1 MKKLKLY
8 ILLFLVV
15 FLSNFVSAQNLD
27 TLQIQILA
35 GVFED
40 SIILRW
46 SPSDVKSWTFGNDNG
61 YILERTTIK
70 RNGTPLSTEEVR
82 TSKQRLGSFNIASQE
97 EWEKLMAEN
106 EYAGV
111 AAGAIFG
118 EGFKVEGLEDEN
130 LMSFYYLTKEQ
141 ENRYGFSLFAADQSL
156 EVSDA
161 MGLRFVD
168 KNFNEEEEYLYK
180 VRFNVSQDSIY
191 TLDGATLVNPKEK
204 MNLAQAPEIFASFND
219 LFAIISWDGT
229 DLIKDYSTYHIERS
243 DDNGLSFNILNENPL
258 LPNTNQKTG
267 AKTFLYTDSLA
278 QNGKKYM
285 YRIRGRSLFGVMGP
299 YSNVVEGMG
308 EKGPCL

>member
-180 VRFNVSQDSIY
+180 VRLSTGQKSN
-191 TLDGATLVNPKEK
+191 
-204 MNLAQAPEIFASFND
+204 M
-219 LFAIISWDGT
+219 
-229 DLIKDYSTYHIERS
+229 IK
-243 DDNGLSFNILNENPL
+243 
-258 LPNTNQKTG
+258 
-267 AKTFLYTDSLA
+267 
-278 QNGKKYM
+278 
-285 YRIRGRSLFGVMGP
+285 
-299 YSNVVEGMG
+299 
-308 EKGPCL
+308 